1 METHLL
7 HVMLDTEEDKF
18 SKKNLYEYINI
29 VRRLKL
35 NIQVLQMFSVGAIQ

>member
-1 METHLL
+1 M
-7 HVMLDTEEDKF
+7 MLDTEEDKF

>member
-1 METHLL
+1 M
-7 HVMLDTEEDKF
+7 MLDTEEDKF

-35 NIQVLQMFSVGAIQ
+35 NIQVLQMFSVGAVQ